1 MFRAIADLEV
11 AGQVYAE
18 GWQSWSPVRIHRAGE
33 VSERAPDERAQK
45 TEWRPDKPVAEGVI
59 QAEGVLVVAPPDG
72 PARAWFSPRPSS
84 EVATLRAAPDRDRL
98 VISAD
103 GPVEQVQGADL
114 AAVLAA
120 VGDRLGVRNVA
131 HIPPGWCSWSYYF
144 KHVTEADVMEN
155 VDAVG
160 RLSLPIEIVQLDDG
174 YEADI
179 GDWLEVRPGFGSLER
194 VADRVREAG
203 MLPGI
208 WTAPFLVGPGS
219 TLATRR
225 PEWLV
230 ADSDAGTHWN
240 RPMRILD
247 VTHPAAAEHLTN
259 IFRTFAGWGFSYYKL
274 DFLYAGAIPG
284 LDAYRE
290 GMRLIRDAVGSESI
304 ILACGAPILPS
315 IGLCDAMRVGP
326 DVLQETP
333 DAQLDVENLV
343 WTTGLRRWM
352 NGRLW
357 VNDPDHLVARP
368 EIKDREAWAAHLEG
382 YGGQAFSS
390 DRLSILDRRGLEL
403 TRRFL
408 GASRSRRER

>member
-131 HIPPGWCSWSYYF
+131 HIPPGWCSWSCYF

-155 VDAVG
+155 VDAAG
-160 RLSLPIEIVQLDDG
+160 RLSLPI
-174 YEADI
+174 AKAC
-179 GDWLEVRPGFGSLER
+179 GSF
-194 VADRVREAG
+194 G
-203 MLPGI
+203 MLSGARRSS
-208 WTAPFLVGPGS
+208 W
-219 TLATRR
+219 LAARR
-225 PEWLV
+225 SCP
-230 ADSDAGTHWN
+230 ASDSA
-240 RPMRILD
+240 
-247 VTHPAAAEHLTN
+247 
-259 IFRTFAGWGFSYYKL
+259 
-274 DFLYAGAIPG
+274 
-284 LDAYRE
+284 
-290 GMRLIRDAVGSESI
+290 
-304 ILACGAPILPS
+304 
-315 IGLCDAMRVGP
+315 
-326 DVLQETP
+326 TP
-333 DAQLDVENLV
+333 CA
-343 WTTGLRRWM
+343 
-352 NGRLW
+352 
-357 VNDPDHLVARP
+357 
-368 EIKDREAWAAHLEG
+368 
-382 YGGQAFSS
+382 S
-390 DRLSILDRRGLEL
+390 DRTCCRKRRMRSW
-403 TRRFL
+403 T
-408 GASRSRRER
+408 SRTWCGPPDFAAG